1 METFWK
7 GTFASFTKHL
17 ESVKLITLAHMTQ
30 EDWDIL
36 DYTKL
41 RPSARHR
48 LDTQI
53 VAGDLY
59 GFYKVSVDQHLGK
72 AHSPHGGKGTY
83 FAPADRSDF
92 DAEPSQTEFPADFG
106 FGSEVDQSAVPE
118 SPPGYL
124 RLFAAFILLTPGEQK
139 RTLEEIQA
147 AAPDPEDVLLDG
159 AWLLWQ
165 GVARVLTLLARAYR
179 IQDKD
184 VLKALLLELKLTLE
198 EIQAILDEME

>member
-1 METFWK
+1 MEPFWK
-7 GTFASFTKHL
+7 GTFAAFTKHL
-17 ESVKLITLAHMTQ
+17 ESVKLVTLAHMTQ

-41 RPSARHR
+41 RPSARYN

-83 FAPADRSDF
+83 FFPVSRDGLYS
-92 DAEPSQTEFPADFG
+92 EPSQTQFPIDFG
-106 FGSEVDQSAVPE
+106 FDASINQNEVPP

-124 RLFAAFILLTPGEQK
+124 LLFASFILLTPSQQK
-139 RTLEEIQA
+139 RMLGEIAA
-147 AAPDPEDVLLDG
+147 AAPDSEDELLDE
-159 AWLLWQ
+159 AFLLWME
-165 GVARVLTLLARAYR
+165 VPRVLTLLARAYR
-179 IQDKD
+179 VQDRD
-184 VLKALLLELKLTLE
+184 VLRALLLKLKLDLE
-198 EIQAILDEME
+198 EIQGILDEME